1 MVQALVGRY
10 GLPLPTISHMMSA
23 VPAKMLGLAKRGK
36 LSRGYKAD
44 LTLLD
49 ESYRTTAVFMGGEKV
64 YEANV

>member
-1 MVQALVGRY
+1 
-10 GLPLPTISHMMSA
+10 MMSA

-36 LSRGYKAD
+36 LSRGYTAD